1 MTLSE
6 IPNESGFYMELT
18 CIPGSDGYNAYDE
31 ISEEVKD
38 DADLFDPLDNVKRN
52 PLLLY
57 LIVYKDYILA

>member
-1 MTLSE
+1 
-6 IPNESGFYMELT
+6 MELT